1 MNRKMTRVAT
11 CAALVVGAMGALGS
25 TAAQAQSSVTIFGIV
40 DANVAHLRSSGNGSV
55 NVLGTDGNLSS
66 RLGFRGVEDLGGGL
80 KAGFWLEAAINP
92 DVGTGGSTNA
102 NNQPSGASNSGGLTF
117 GRRSTVSLM
126 GDSWG
131 EVRFGRDYVPGFWN
145 LSNFSP
151 FGTNGIGSSSFLFYP
166 VQSAA
171 RITNVR
177 ASNSVG
183 YFLPKLGG
191 VYGQLMYAFGENS
204 AAGPTKN
211 DGRVMGGRVGYKS
224 GPIDV
229 AIATTTTK
237 ISALDDLRQ
246 TNIGG
251 SYDFGVATAMV
262 LWNQNKVGNT
272 STKSAL
278 VGARI
283 PVGPGHVRV
292 AYSRVNASGVA
303 NDAQHLAL
311 GYVYDLS
318 KRTAVYGHV
327 ARIDNKGNGV
337 NYNLGQAVKSPG
349 GNSDGFEFGVRHTF

>member
-1 MNRKMTRVAT
+1 MKKITRVAA
-11 CAALVVGAMGALGS
+11 CAALAMGG
-25 TAAQAQSSVTIFGIV
+25 TAVYAQSTVTLFGIV
-40 DANVAHLRSSGNGSV
+40 DTNVAHLRSSGNGSV
-55 NVLGTDGNLSS
+55 NILGTDGNQSS
-66 RLGFRGVEDLGGGL
+66 RIGFRGVENLGGGL
-80 KAGFWLEAAINP
+80 KAGFWMEAAINP

-117 GRRSTVSLM
+117 GRRATVSLM
-126 GDSWG
+126 DDNWG
-131 EVRFGRDYVPGFWN
+131 EVRLGRDYVPGFWN
-145 LSNFSP
+145 LSAFSP

-183 YFLPKLGG
+183 YHLPKMGG

-204 AAGPTKN
+204 ASGPTKN
-211 DGRVMGGRVGYKS
+211 DGRALGIRVGYKS
-224 GPIDV
+224 GPVDV
-229 AIATTTTK
+229 AVATTKTE
-237 ISALDDLRQ
+237 ISSLGDLRQ

-251 SYDFGVATAMV
+251 SYDFGVAQLML
-262 LWNQNKVGNT
+262 LWNQNKVGST

-283 PVGPGHVRV
+283 PLGQGHVRV

-318 KRTAVYGHV
+318 KRTALYGHI

-337 NYNLGQAVKSPG
+337 NYNLGQAVKTPG
-349 GNSDGFEFGVRHTF
+349 GNSDGVEFGIRHTF

>member
-1 MNRKMTRVAT
+1 MKKITRVAA
-11 CAALVVGAMGALGS
+11 CVALAMGG
-25 TAAQAQSSVTIFGIV
+25 TAVAYAQSTVTLFGIV
-40 DANVAHLRSSGNGSV
+40 DTNVAHLRGSGNGSV
-55 NVLGTDGNLSS
+55 NILGTDGNLSS

-80 KAGFWLEAAINP
+80 KAGFWLEAALNP

-126 GDSWG
+126 GDNWG
-131 EVRFGRDYVPGFWN
+131 EVRLGRDYVPGFWN
-145 LSNFSP
+145 LSAFSP

-183 YFLPKLGG
+183 YHLPKMGG

-204 AAGPTKN
+204 ASGPTKN
-211 DGRVMGGRVGYKS
+211 DGRALGIRVGYKS
-224 GPIDV
+224 GPVDV
-229 AIATTTTK
+229 AVATTKTE
-237 ISALDDLRQ
+237 ISSLGDLRQ

-251 SYDFGVATAMV
+251 SYDFGVAQLML
-262 LWNQNKVGNT
+262 LWNQNKVGST

-283 PVGPGHVRV
+283 PLGQGHVRV

-318 KRTAVYGHV
+318 KRTALYGHI

-337 NYNLGQAVKSPG
+337 NYNLGQAVKTPG
-349 GNSDGFEFGVRHTF
+349 GNSDGVEFGIRHTF

>member
-1 MNRKMTRVAT
+1 MKKITRVAA
-11 CAALVVGAMGALGS
+11 CVALAMGG
-25 TAAQAQSSVTIFGIV
+25 TAVAYAQSTVTLFGIV
-40 DANVAHLRSSGNGSV
+40 DTNVAHLRSSGNGSV
-55 NVLGTDGNLSS
+55 NILGTDGNLSS

-80 KAGFWLEAAINP
+80 KAGFWLEAALNP

-117 GRRSTVSLM
+117 GRRATISLM
-126 GDSWG
+126 GNNWG
-131 EVRFGRDYVPGFWN
+131 EVRLGRDYVPGFWN
-145 LSNFSP
+145 LSGFSP

-183 YFLPKLGG
+183 YHLPKMGG
-191 VYGQLMYAFGENS
+191 VYGQVMYAFGEN
-204 AAGPTKN
+204 AASGPTKN
-211 DGRVMGGRVGYKS
+211 DGRALGIRVGYKS
-224 GPIDV
+224 GPVDV
-229 AIATTTTK
+229 AVATTKTE
-237 ISALDDLRQ
+237 ISSLGDLRQ

-251 SYDFGVATAMV
+251 SYDFGVATMML

-283 PVGPGHVRV
+283 PLGQGHVRV

-337 NYNLGQAVKSPG
+337 NYNLGQAVKTPG
-349 GNSDGFEFGVRHTF
+349 GNSDGFEFGIRHTF